1 VEPAL
6 RVAEPGV
13 LLAQLPYCRVAGAAV
28 VSTKRKA
35 LVYCQPNDRY
45 YARYVGRQLY
55 GAFVAGRQL
64 NHFEIESFRTD
75 PEAWIS
81 PSQIDPTRPEV
92 A

>member
-1 VEPAL
+1 M
-6 RVAEPGV
+6 G
-13 LLAQLPYCRVAGAAV
+13 CAAV
-28 VSTKRKA
+28 VGLRHKPF
-35 LVYCQPNDRY
+35 VYCQPNDRY
-45 YARYVGRQLY
+45 YARYVGRQCY